1 MLVDEKLNMTWQCA
15 LPVQKASRILGHVK
29 GVITVRSMGG
39 DFSLYST
46 LVRSYLEYCVELW
59 NLQHKKNVN
68 LL

>member
-1 MLVDEKLNMTWQCA
+1 MLVDEKLNMTWQCP

-46 LVRSYLEYCVELW
+46 LVRSYLENCVELW